1 MKFSELYKILQ
12 EASSI
17 GGSSGY
23 DVKGDTAAPGF
34 IGRGGQEIDGLYG
47 GGFYP
52 SKKDLMFLLQ
62 MQVDDRIELED
73 WNKKVTPIFDLL
85 YKLVPGEAEKLEKLW
100 RKDKPD
106 ENPTEKSNNLK
117 NIVYSDTG
125 YENYSDRKE
134 QFVDKN
140 NGWKEIYSEL

>member
-1 MKFSELYKILQ
+1 
-12 EASSI
+12 
-17 GGSSGY
+17 
-23 DVKGDTAAPGF
+23 
-34 IGRGGQEIDGLYG
+34 
-47 GGFYP
+47 
-52 SKKDLMFLLQ
+52 MFLLQ